1 MIQKTLAFIDV
12 ETTGTKVL
20 KHEVIEIGLIIVK
33 EEEGKYIIKEEL
45 EMKVKPE
52 YIEQAEPGA
61 LRVNG
66 YNEGAW
72 MFAHTKK
79 EAAQVLA
86 DKTAGAVLVAH
97 NAAFDYSFVEKL
109 FEEADIKNPMFY
121 ACFDT
126 ITFAVAKLQDNPNV
140 TRFTLRALCEHFGI
154 HNKKAHTALADVRA
168 TVELF
173 QKLVVL

>member
-109 FEEADIKNPMFY
+109 FEEADIKREFLNGLLNELKEKSREIDCAESLVLFKSLNRMMHY
-121 ACFDT
+121 YRSYYNHA
-126 ITFAVAKLQDNPNV
+126 AKRLKQIEE
-140 TRFTLRALCEHFGI
+140 A
-154 HNKKAHTALADVRA
+154 
-168 TVELF
+168 
-173 QKLVVL
+173 